1 MKLPNLALL
10 TFLSLSTASAFTV
23 HPGIK
28 SRVHRRNGQVQKK
41 QSQLRS
47 DQGWDNGS
55 FLDALGGSQSD
66 LKAANDNYQQESQN
80 RNDMRDRRFD
90 AMSSNNPEDLDPSA
104 QAIFGGENSISDLPD
119 KLPKAP
125 EIDEDNPM
133 GGTMFR
139 KMMEEAE
146 KRKREGGTSR
156 MMERPQ
162 NDVPPPVPPPQPV
175 AAAVPPPPPPQ
186 PQQPIAQAPPAPAAG
201 GMDVMAYYQQQ
212 IQAWQQQVTFY
223 TQFCAANPEAAASM
237 SPPPPPPPPPAGLGS
252 TPAAVPPQPQ
262 QQVAPVPVQP
272 APVAAAAP
280 PVPAAPQGQDP
291 GQLDPKQFI
300 PKGEGNKDTYEITNP
315 ADVYFAQLKRDSSV
329 RLRARQQGDLET
341 ANKPFEDVGVKALNN
356 FLSEDL
362 IKQRRKQLMENGGEF
377 ETSRDEMI
385 IPYEEEEEDMDKAY
399 TGVSYKEK
407 LMEMKKKRAG
417 Q

>member
-1 MKLPNLALL
+1 
-10 TFLSLSTASAFTV
+10 
-23 HPGIK
+23 
-28 SRVHRRNGQVQKK
+28 
-41 QSQLRS
+41 
-47 DQGWDNGS
+47 
-55 FLDALGGSQSD
+55 
-66 LKAANDNYQQESQN
+66 
-80 RNDMRDRRFD
+80 MRDRRFD

-156 MMERPQ
+156 MMAPPQ

-300 PKGEGNKDTYEITNP
+300 PKGEGNKDAYEITNP

-329 RLRARQQGDLET
+329 RIRARQQGDLET

-362 IKQRRKQLMENGGEF
+362 IKQRRKQLMESGGEF